1 MQNSVY
7 DSGHISKR
15 QSIIIKDGLHLVLVW
30 VLVGSVPW
38 DKDPRA
44 SVAALAGEGDPIGGA
59 GKWHRRGRQPISGT
73 SSNKL
78 PL

>member
-15 QSIIIKDGLHLVLVW
+15 QSVIIKDGLHLVLVW

-38 DKDPRA
+38 DKIHVQVLLLWQVKETP
-44 SVAALAGEGDPIGGA
+44 SGEQGSGTGGEGS
-59 GKWHRRGRQPISGT
+59 Q
-73 SSNKL
+73 
-78 PL
+78 